1 MLVPV
6 PSDTYHLDT
15 TYRTTVPVP
24 SDTNLDTTVPVLP
37 SDTNLDITVPV
48 VPSDTHLDLDTLY
61 SHFVWAYG
69 MVESRAFRPFALT
82 NPELVVL
89 APVADLMNH
98 TPIVSE
104 VNVKYQ
110 LTTQGGDAQQQSLDF
125 VTCRPVLASEPLL
138 HKYNDLTNAQELV
151 YYGFAQPD
159 NPCPDL
165 ISLTLPPVQASDGM
179 GWAIKHA
186 LLVASPPINNLAL
199 FHSVSDPESAAN
211 VLLSARVHVTL
222 NP

>member
-1 MLVPV
+1 MPSETNLDTPVPV
-6 PSDTYHLDT
+6 SSYTNLG
-15 TYRTTVPVP
+15 RTVPAP
-24 SDTNLDTTVPVLP
+24 SDTN
-37 SDTNLDITVPV
+37 
-48 VPSDTHLDLDTLY
+48 LDLDTLY
-61 SHFVWAYG
+61 SYFVWAYG

-89 APVADLMNH
+89 APIADLMNH

-110 LTTQGGDAQQQSLDF
+110 LTEGAQQSLCF

-165 ISLTLPPVQASDGM
+165 ISLALPSIEASNGM

-186 LLVASPPINNLAL
+186 LLVASPPIKNLAL
-199 FHSVSDPESAAN
+199 FHSVSGPESAAN
-211 VLLSARVHVTL
+211 VLLSARVHVAALTL
-222 NP
+222 DP